1 MGRPPSPQ
9 QIHQKLMCM
18 WNSST
23 GHLLDARR
31 GSRTSRKAN
40 QSPQSEVGEKLKTK
54 RDTKAIRLGTCTP
67 GEWVLK
73 EKSPYTRKPPHRRVQ
88 LWNLRGQ
95 GNSICSE
102 GKMERLHTEIMR
114 SSTSQLRTGSHAH
127 ARCGEWGWVGEA
139 QVLRPGPQG
148 ETQGWL
154 PWRYSDGT
162 EATQMLLETQIL
174 PCSSCYLIIVH
185 KMWDKKAWPCHLGSF
200 ALSL

>member
-1 MGRPPSPQ
+1 
-9 QIHQKLMCM
+9 MCM

-23 GHLLDARR
+23 GHLLDTGR
-31 GSRTSRKAN
+31 GSQTSRKAN

-88 LWNLRGQ
+88 LGT
-95 GNSICSE
+95 SE
-102 GKMERLHTEIMR
+102 GSET
-114 SSTSQLRTGSHAH
+114 AH
-127 ARCGEWGWVGEA
+127 AQKAKRRDFTQRSCAAALPSWEQAHMLMPAVERWGWVAEA

-162 EATQMLLETQIL
+162 EATQMLVETQIL
-174 PCSSCYLIIVH
+174 PCSSCYMIIVH
-185 KMWDKKAWPCHLGSF
+185 KMWDKEAWPCHLGSF